1 MIDKIINEAKAGV
14 AAGTFKDAGEVSN
27 VAIGKVTSV
36 TKVAI
41 NGGSRMTMLPVMQTS
56 RFLLFRRLIIF
67 VLAGLL
73 IFYHSL
79 TLYEM
84 YVGTGSSVHTL
95 FDYVQSI
102 LRMSITISL
111 LLVIFG
117 VRWALWVMWFSISGL
132 VATQYWA
139 HFGNL
144 PVDFTEGRHPLSY
157 LKGFIFPTIITLAF
171 PSLSRLR
178 DSNAEV

>member
-1 MIDKIINEAKAGV
+1 M
-14 AAGTFKDAGEVSN
+14 T
-27 VAIGKVTSV
+27 TS
-36 TKVAI
+36 
-41 NGGSRMTMLPVMQTS
+41 PVLQTS
-56 RFLLFRRLIIF
+56 RILLLRRLIIF

-84 YVGTGSSVHTL
+84 YLGTSNSAYTL
-95 FDYVQSI
+95 FDYVQSV
-102 LRMSITISL
+102 LRMFITMSL
-111 LLVIFG
+111 LLVVFG
-117 VRWALWVMWFSISGL
+117 VRWALWGMWFSISGL

-144 PVDFTEGRHPLSY
+144 PVDFTQGRHPLSY

-171 PSLSRLR
+171 HSSSRHS
-178 DSNAEV
+178 DSNEDAA

>member
-1 MIDKIINEAKAGV
+1 M
-14 AAGTFKDAGEVSN
+14 
-27 VAIGKVTSV
+27 
-36 TKVAI
+36 
-41 NGGSRMTMLPVMQTS
+41 
-56 RFLLFRRLIIF
+56 FRRLVIL

-79 TLYEM
+79 TLYDL
-84 YVGTGSSVHTL
+84 YLGTNNGALTL

-102 LRMSITISL
+102 FRVFIVVSL
-111 LLVIFG
+111 LLVVFG
-117 VRWALWVMWFSISGL
+117 VRRALGGMWFSISGL
-132 VATQYWA
+132 VATHYWA

-171 PSLSRLR
+171 HSPIRPILELGFRRES
-178 DSNAEV
+178 

>member
-1 MIDKIINEAKAGV
+1 
-14 AAGTFKDAGEVSN
+14 
-27 VAIGKVTSV
+27 
-36 TKVAI
+36 
-41 NGGSRMTMLPVMQTS
+41 MTNLPLMQAS

-84 YVGTGSSVHTL
+84 YVGTGNSAHTL
-95 FDYVQSI
+95 FDYVQSVF
-102 LRMSITISL
+102 RVFITMSL
-111 LLVIFG
+111 LLVVCG
-117 VRWALWVMWFSISGL
+117 VRGALWGMWFSIGGL

-144 PVDFTEGRHPLSY
+144 PVDFTKGRHPLSY

-171 PSLSRLR
+171 HSSRR
-178 DSNAEV
+178 HGDSNEAA

>member
-1 MIDKIINEAKAGV
+1 
-14 AAGTFKDAGEVSN
+14 
-27 VAIGKVTSV
+27 
-36 TKVAI
+36 
-41 NGGSRMTMLPVMQTS
+41 MTTPPVIQTS

-79 TLYEM
+79 MLYEM
-84 YVGTGSSVHTL
+84 YLGTSNSAHTF
-95 FDYVQSI
+95 FDYVQSVF
-102 LRMSITISL
+102 RVSITMSL
-111 LLVIFG
+111 LLVVFG
-117 VRWALWVMWFSISGL
+117 VRCALWGMWFSISGL

-157 LKGFIFPTIITLAF
+157 LKGFIFPTIITLSF
-171 PSLSRLR
+171 HSSSRLS
-178 DSNAEV
+178 DSNEDA

>member
-1 MIDKIINEAKAGV
+1 MTIS
-14 AAGTFKDAGEVSN
+14 AALQ
-27 VAIGKVTSV
+27 
-36 TKVAI
+36 TKV
-41 NGGSRMTMLPVMQTS
+41 L
-56 RFLLFRRLIIF
+56 LLFRRLIIF

-84 YVGTGSSVHTL
+84 YLGTSNGAHTL
-95 FDYVQSI
+95 FDYVQSVFRV
-102 LRMSITISL
+102 LITISL
-111 LLVIFG
+111 LLVVFG
-117 VRWALWVMWFSISGL
+117 VRWALWGMWFSISGL

-171 PSLSRLR
+171 HSSTRPTLELSVRR
-178 DSNAEV
+178 EA